1 MSINDSILESETLQ
15 YLEKNPDATVDE
27 LKKRFYK
34 INDQEI
40 DDRVSSLKTKDLIQE
55 DNANRLTK
63 KVK

>member
-1 MSINDSILESETLQ
+1 MSINDSILESEILK
-15 YLEKNPDATVDE
+15 YLEKNPDTTVDE

-40 DDRVSSLKTKDLIQE
+40 DNRLSSLKTKDFIQE
-55 DNANRLTK
+55 DNSNRLTK